1 VSKLNEMKIRLS
13 LLLFFAF
20 SACFSQIPSSNPIA
34 YTLHEVTAYSIKV
47 SFSRVDFTHSYLV
60 LVSENELVNA
70 SPENGKIYL
79 RGDRVGN
86 AKVVQFSLDSIFQP
100 RAVRAN
106 TTYNFVVYTCY
117 QVNGVINY
125 VQEKPLKIQ
134 VTTSGL
140 SQLDYYESIS
150 ITAPNFIYTLS
161 NLLAEHIVIPY
172 VSYKNTA
179 LATLELQDTI
189 AGKTF
194 VQCVYSGERK
204 IVETPFDW
212 TKAGYSREHTFAHS
226 WMPSHPADNP
236 PLPEF
241 SDLHNLFPTN
251 LEKANTVR
259 NNFPLGEVTG
269 KVLYTYLEGKLG
281 YDGSQIVY
289 EPRYSHKGNAA
300 RAMMYMS
307 IAYNNQNNNNWCF
320 PNVQSQDII
329 KKWHFQDPPD
339 NYEISRQEYIYWLQ
353 GNRNPFIDHPEYAC
367 FIDFAKMSKQKANC
381 YNTLLEVENEP
392 RIQLNLSGK
401 TLEINSE
408 KEISEICIYDIMGQL
423 VLIKSKGFN
432 SNFVDLSNL
441 GIGTF
446 IIDITSV
453 TEKKTRKKIYLN

>member
-1 VSKLNEMKIRLS
+1 MKIRLS

-47 SFSRVDFTHSYLV
+47 SFSRVDFTYSYLV

-86 AKVVQFSLDSIFQP
+86 AKVVQCSLDSIFQP

-236 PLPEF
+236 PLPEY
-241 SDLHNLFPTN
+241 SDLHNLYPTN

>member
-1 VSKLNEMKIRLS
+1 MKIRLS

-20 SACFSQIPSSNPIA
+20 PPCFSQIPSNNPTA
-34 YTLHEVTAYSIKV
+34 YTLQEVTAYSIKV

-60 LVSENELVNA
+60 LVSENEMVNA
-70 SPENGKIYL
+70 SPENGKSYL

-86 AKVVQFSLDSIFQP
+86 AKVVQCSLDTILQP
-100 RAVRAN
+100 RAIRAN
-106 TTYNFVVYTCY
+106 TTYNFVVYACY
-117 QVNGVINY
+117 EVKGELKY
-125 VQEKPLKIQ
+125 VLKKPLKIQ

-140 SQLDYYESIS
+140 SQLEYYESIS

-161 NLLAEHIVIPY
+161 NILAEHIVIPY
-172 VSYKNTA
+172 VSYKNTV
-179 LATLELQDTI
+179 LAMLEFQDTI
-189 AGKTF
+189 EGKTF

-204 IVETPFDW
+204 IVEMPFDW

-241 SDLHNLFPTN
+241 SDLHNLYPTN

-281 YDGSQIVY
+281 YDGPQIVY
-289 EPRYSHKGNAA
+289 EPRDAHKGNAA

-307 IAYNNQNNNNWCF
+307 IAYNNQNNNWNF
-320 PNVQSQDII
+320 PSIQSQEII

-339 NYEISRQEYIYWLQ
+339 NYEIARQEYIYFLQ

-367 FIDFAKMSKQKANC
+367 YIDFSKLVKMKAMCN
-381 YNTLLEVENEP
+381 NSISENEIANVS
-392 RIQLNLSGK
+392 IQYNNHTLKISSDEIINEIVLYDATGKVLKHDFPNDIQFQNDNLFRES
-401 TLEINSE
+401 TFCFLEISINGGDVVRR
-408 KEISEICIYDIMGQL
+408 KM
-423 VLIKSKGFN
+423 VL
-432 SNFVDLSNL
+432 
-441 GIGTF
+441 
-446 IIDITSV
+446 
-453 TEKKTRKKIYLN
+453 E

>member
-1 VSKLNEMKIRLS
+1 MKIRVS

-34 YTLHEVTAYSIKV
+34 YKLHEVTAYSIKV
-47 SFSRVDFTHSYLV
+47 SFSRVDFIHSYLV
-60 LVSENELVNA
+60 LVSENELVDTN
-70 SPENGKIYL
+70 PENGKCYL
-79 RGDRVGN
+79 RGDMVGN
-86 AKVVQFSLDSIFQP
+86 AKVVQCSLDTIFQP

-106 TTYNFVVYTCY
+106 TTYNFVIYACY
-117 QVNGVINY
+117 QVNGELKY
-125 VQEKPLKIQ
+125 VPEKPLKINI
-134 VTTSGL
+134 TTVGL
-140 SQLDYYESIS
+140 SHFEYYESIS
-150 ITAPNFIYTLS
+150 VTAPNFVAKLS
-161 NLLAEHIVIPY
+161 NLLTQHTVIPY
-172 VSYKNTA
+172 ASYKNTV
-179 LATLELQDTI
+179 LSSLELQDTT

-194 VQCVYSGERK
+194 IQCVYSGERK
-204 IVETPFDW
+204 IVEMPFDW

-289 EPRYSHKGNAA
+289 EPRDSHKGNAA

-307 IAYNNQNNNNWCF
+307 IAYNNQNNTIWRF
-320 PNVQSQDII
+320 PNDQSQEII

-339 NYEISRQEYIYWLQ
+339 NYEIARQEYIYWLQ

-367 FIDFAKMSKQKANC
+367 FIDFSKLVKMKGMCNNSIS
-381 YNTLLEVENEP
+381 ENEIANVS
-392 RIQLNLSGK
+392 IQYNNHTLKISSDEIINEIVLYDATGKVLQHDFPNDIQFQNDNLFRES
-401 TLEINSE
+401 TFCFLEISINGGE
-408 KEISEICIYDIMGQL
+408 VVRRKL
-423 VLIKSKGFN
+423 VMK
-432 SNFVDLSNL
+432 
-441 GIGTF
+441 
-446 IIDITSV
+446 
-453 TEKKTRKKIYLN
+453 

>member
-1 VSKLNEMKIRLS
+1 MKFFITTI
-13 LLLFFAF
+13 LLFF
-20 SACFSQIPSSNPIA
+20 SANLFTQVPKHNPIRF
-34 YTLHEVTAYSIKV
+34 EIIDVK
-47 SFSRVDFTHSYLV
+47 SFSVKISFSKVMFATSYLV
-60 LVSENELVNA
+60 LRTNNLSSQAKPLNEKKY
-70 SPENGKIYL
+70 E
-79 RGDRVGN
+79 RGDTIGDAIVIQSTSDTLIN
-86 AKVVQFSLDSIFQP
+86 P

-106 TTYNFVVYTCY
+106 TTYNFVVYSCY
-117 QVNGVINY
+117 QVNGAINY
-125 VQEKPLKIQ
+125 VLEKPLKMQ

-140 SQLDYYESIS
+140 SYLDYYESIS
-150 ITAPNFIYTLS
+150 ITAPNFISTLS
-161 NLLAEHIVIPY
+161 NLLVQHTVVPY
-172 VSYKNTA
+172 TSYKNTV
-179 LATLELQDTI
+179 LAMLEFQDTT

-204 IVETPFDW
+204 IIQMPFDW
-212 TKAGYSREHTFAHS
+212 TKEGYSREHTFAHS

-236 PLPEF
+236 PLPEY
-241 SDLHNLFPTN
+241 SDLHNLYPTN

-289 EPRYSHKGNAA
+289 EPSDMHKGNAA

-307 IAYNNQNNNNWCF
+307 IAYNNQNNHWRF
-320 PNVQSQDII
+320 PSVQSQEII

-339 NYEISRQEYIYWLQ
+339 NYEIARQEYIYGLQ

-367 FIDFAKMSKQKANC
+367 FIDFTKMSKQKANC
-381 YNTLLEVENEP
+381 YNSLLEVENEP

-401 TLEINSE
+401 TVEINSE
-408 KEISEICIYDIMGQL
+408 EEISEICIYDIMGQL
-423 VLIKSKGFN
+423 VLIISKGFN

-453 TEKKTRKKIYLN
+453 TEKKIRKKIYLN

>member
-1 VSKLNEMKIRLS
+1 M
-13 LLLFFAF
+13 FFAF
-20 SACFSQIPSSNPIA
+20 SACFSQIPSSNPIT

-47 SFSRVDFTHSYLV
+47 SFSRVDFIYSYLV
-60 LVSENELVNA
+60 LVSENELVN
-70 SPENGKIYL
+70 SNPENGKSYL

-86 AKVVQFSLDSIFQP
+86 AKVVQCSLDTILQP

-106 TTYNFVVYTCY
+106 TTYNFVIYACY
-117 QVNGVINY
+117 QVNGELKY
-125 VQEKPLKIQ
+125 VLKKPLKIQ

-140 SQLDYYESIS
+140 SQLEYYESIS
-150 ITAPNFIYTLS
+150 ITAPNFVATLS
-161 NLLAEHIVIPY
+161 ILLTQHTVIPY
-172 VSYKNTA
+172 ASYKNTV
-179 LATLELQDTI
+179 LSSLELQDTT
-189 AGKTF
+189 AGRTF

-204 IVETPFDW
+204 IVEMPFDW

-241 SDLHNLFPTN
+241 SDLHNLYPAN
-251 LEKANTVR
+251 LEKANTAR

-281 YDGSQIVY
+281 YDGPQIVY
-289 EPRYSHKGNAA
+289 EPRDSHKGNAA

-307 IAYNNQNNNNWCF
+307 IAYNNQNNNNWRF

-339 NYEISRQEYIYWLQ
+339 NYEIARQEYIYWLQ

-367 FIDFAKMSKQKANC
+367 YIDFTKMTKQKAHC
-381 YNTLLEVENEP
+381 YNTTPEVEYEP
-392 RIQLNLSGK
+392 LIQVNLSDK
-401 TLEINSE
+401 ILEINSE
-408 KEISEICIYDIMGQL
+408 EEISEICIYNIMGQL

-441 GIGTF
+441 GIGSF
-446 IIDITSV
+446 IVDITSV
-453 TEKKTRKKIYLN
+453 SEKKIRKKIYLN

>member
-1 VSKLNEMKIRLS
+1 MKIRVS

-20 SACFSQIPSSNPIA
+20 SACFSQIPSNNPTA

-47 SFSRVDFTHSYLV
+47 SFSRVDFIHSYLV
-60 LVSENELVNA
+60 LVSENELVNT
-70 SPENGKIYL
+70 SPENGKSYL

-86 AKVVQFSLDSIFQP
+86 AKVVQCSLDTILQP

-106 TTYNFVVYTCY
+106 TTYNFVIYACY
-117 QVNGVINY
+117 QVNGELKY
-125 VQEKPLKIQ
+125 VLKKPLKIQ

-140 SQLDYYESIS
+140 SQLEYYESIS
-150 ITAPNFIYTLS
+150 ITAPNFVATLS
-161 NLLAEHIVIPY
+161 NLLTQHTVIPY
-172 VSYKNTA
+172 ASYKNTV
-179 LATLELQDTI
+179 LSSLELQDTI

-204 IVETPFDW
+204 IVQMPFDW
-212 TKAGYSREHTFAHS
+212 TKEGYSREHTFAHS

-236 PLPEF
+236 PLLDF

-289 EPRYSHKGNAA
+289 EPRDSHKGNAA

-307 IAYNNQNNNNWCF
+307 IAYNNQNNNNWSF
-320 PNVQSQDII
+320 PSVQSQEII

-339 NYEISRQEYIYWLQ
+339 NYEIARQEYIYWLQ

-367 FIDFAKMSKQKANC
+367 FIDFSKLVKMKGMCNNSIS
-381 YNTLLEVENEP
+381 ENEIANVS
-392 RIQLNLSGK
+392 IQYNNHTFKISSDEIINEIVLYDATGKVLKHDFPNDIQFQNDNLFRES
-401 TLEINSE
+401 TFCFLEISINGGE
-408 KEISEICIYDIMGQL
+408 VVRRKL
-423 VLIKSKGFN
+423 VMK
-432 SNFVDLSNL
+432 
-441 GIGTF
+441 
-446 IIDITSV
+446 
-453 TEKKTRKKIYLN
+453 